1 MLYQSSLSHAPQ
13 LCFGDQEKI
22 QIKQSNI
29 LFLFKEQ
36 TLPIILWQQRIF
48 FIHIDTYKH
57 THTHIHTHLHT
68 LMYAH
73 TDTHTHALC
82 IHTRTHTHTLC
93 MHAHTHAACIHTHTH
108 THSPSTPTN
117 LKTRTVS
124 ELIPKQR
131 DEEECCKNS
140 LNKPTLQQTIY
151 SNDRYISFTRDG
163 EKWMTSLTI
172 LSMQLIHLD
181 QWLQQKMIV
190 FFFSFL
196 LFVWMSFI
204 PPCPDPH
211 NIFQRAWMQAGEGM
225 HNWRSLCTLHVR
237 LQLW

>member
-1 MLYQSSLSHAPQ
+1 MTT
-13 LCFGDQEKI
+13 K
-22 QIKQSNI
+22 NI
-29 LFLFKEQ
+29 L
-36 TLPIILWQQRIF
+36 
-48 FIHIDTYKH
+48 H
-57 THTHIHTHLHT
+57 THWHIQAHTH
-68 LMYAH
+68 
-73 TDTHTHALC
+73 
-82 IHTRTHTHTLC
+82 THTHTLTHTHVCTHRHTHTRTLHTHTHTHTHSAC
-93 MHAHTHAACIHTHTH
+93 MHTHTLHAYTHTH

-181 QWLQQKMIV
+181 QWLQQK
-190 FFFSFL
+190 
-196 LFVWMSFI
+196 W
-204 PPCPDPH
+204 
-211 NIFQRAWMQAGEGM
+211 
-225 HNWRSLCTLHVR
+225 
-237 LQLW
+237 